1 MKKTSDDMMRSLLN
15 LKEDYTLDLGQ
26 SPDQLIVERE
36 QLHEDDD
43 DKKEDDKPEEKKDD
57 EASEQENDE
66 SNESGNDEPVD
77 QENDEPT
84 DQVNDDKNDQENDTG
99 AENANKGNEQ
109 PENKNQG
116 GKEEHALNMV
126 PNVQKAYEDLERAA
140 TASDVA
146 ISVAKYLNALKD
158 AAQDAIS
165 KSH

>member
-36 QLHEDDD
+36 QLHEEDD
-43 DKKEDDKPEEKKDD
+43 DKKEDDKPEEKQDD
-57 EASEQENDE
+57 KSSEQENDE
-66 SNESGNDEPVD
+66 SSSSNNDEPVD

-84 DQVNDDKNDQENDTG
+84 DQVNDDKNDQENNAG
-99 AENANKGNEQ
+99 AENNNKQ
-109 PENKNQG
+109 PENKSQG

>member
-36 QLHEDDD
+36 QLHEEDD
-43 DKKEDDKPEEKKDD
+43 DKKEDDKPEEKQDD
-57 EASEQENDE
+57 KSSEQENDE
-66 SNESGNDEPVD
+66 SSSSNNDEPVD

-84 DQVNDDKNDQENDTG
+84 DQVNDDKNDQENNAG
-99 AENANKGNEQ
+99 AENNNKQ
-109 PENKNQG
+109 PENKSQG
-116 GKEEHALNMV
+116 EKEEHALNMV

>member
-36 QLHEDDD
+36 QLHEEDD
-43 DKKEDDKPEEKKDD
+43 DKKEDDKPEEKQDD
-57 EASEQENDE
+57 KSSEQENDE
-66 SNESGNDEPVD
+66 SSSSNNDEPV
-77 QENDEPT
+77 
-84 DQVNDDKNDQENDTG
+84 DQVNDDKNDQENNAG
-99 AENANKGNEQ
+99 AENNNQQ
-109 PENKNQG
+109 PENKSQG